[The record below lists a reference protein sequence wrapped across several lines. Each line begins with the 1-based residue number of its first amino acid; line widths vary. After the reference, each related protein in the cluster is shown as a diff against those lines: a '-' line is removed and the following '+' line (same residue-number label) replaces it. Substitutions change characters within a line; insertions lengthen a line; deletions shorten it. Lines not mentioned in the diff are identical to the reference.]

1 MLKDNPKILNKLHV
15 LVDACT
21 IIIAY
26 LFTYYLR
33 FLSPFFTENLGTY
46 HSLGKYSVLLVYLV
60 PIYLFLYYLFRLYT
74 PKWANRKWQ
83 EIVKIILSNSFGI
96 VLFTIT
102 LYFQKEFNI
111 SRRFLILYFVINVT
125 LSICLRMLFSYSL
138 KLAHRKEYN

>member
-1 MLKDNPKILNKLHV
+1 MLKDNPKMQNKLHV

-33 FLSPFFTENLGTY
+33 FLSPFFTDAPGTY
-46 HSLGKYSVLLVYLV
+46 HSLGKYSILLVYLV
-60 PIYLFLYYLFRLYT
+60 PIYLFLYYLFRLYN
-74 PKWANRKWQ
+74 PKWGNQKWQ
-83 EIVKIILSNSFGI
+83 EIVRIILSNTFGI

-111 SRRFLILYFVINVT
+111 SRKFLILFFVINVT
-125 LSICLRMLFSYSL
+125 LSICSRMLFSYSL
-138 KLAHRKEYN
+138 KHTHRKEYN